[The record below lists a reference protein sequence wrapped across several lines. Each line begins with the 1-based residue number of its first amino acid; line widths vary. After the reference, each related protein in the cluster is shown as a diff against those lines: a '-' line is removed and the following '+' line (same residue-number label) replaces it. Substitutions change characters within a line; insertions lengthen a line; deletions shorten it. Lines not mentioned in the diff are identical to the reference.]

1 MTVLFLDT
9 ETYSDVPLKDGTHRY
24 AESVEIM
31 VASWAF
37 DDEPEDV
44 VDLTLGQGLPR
55 RVIDAI
61 RDPSVTIVGHNF
73 GMFDRVVLR
82 AAGLDIPADR
92 IWDTM
97 VQALAHGLPGS
108 LERLGEIF
116 GISEDQAKLASGK
129 ALIQLFCKPRPK
141 NMALRRATRATHP
154 AEWADFLEYAKRDIP
169 AMRFLYRNMPRW
181 NYPGDRTT
189 NGYRGEY
196 DNWLLDQA
204 INDRGMRVDTDLAR
218 AAIDA
223 VNKAQKVLDART
235 AEMTDDEVARTSQR
249 DKLLAHLLAEYGVT
263 LPDMA
268 KSTLERRLH
277 DDNLPDAVRELL
289 ANRLESSTTSNSKY
303 NALLRGVSRDGR
315 LRGTLQFCGA
325 ARTGRDAGRLFQP
338 QNLPRP
344 DMERSDIEMG
354 IDALKAG
361 TAHLLFDS
369 PIKLASN
376 AIRGC
381 IIADEDR
388 KLVVGDFAQIE
399 ARVLP
404 WLAGE
409 QWKLD
414 AFRAY
419 DTIVGYDDE
428 GKALRAGPDLYRATA
443 GKVLTKIVTDVSGKE
458 RQRYGKVPE
467 LACGYGGA
475 VGAFQSMSRLLGG
488 DEMPQHQAK
497 EIVDA
502 WRKAN
507 PAIADWDD
515 GLWALLNRAAF
526 DAMHAPG
533 QTFNVNGKMTFEKW
547 RAWLRFTLPS
557 GRTLCYADPQ
567 IIEDP
572 RMPGKMTLS
581 YMGLNS
587 YTRKWERLT
596 TYGGKLSADATQAT
610 ARDLLWHAA
619 QNVERAGYPIL
630 SRIHD
635 ELVTE
640 PLDSDKFTVQ
650 GMIAEMVR
658 RPWWIDDALPLAA
671 DGFEGPRYRKDG

>member
-9 ETYSDVPLKDGTHRY
+9 ETYSDIPIRDGTHRY
-24 AESVEIM
+24 AESVEII

-44 VDLTLGQGLPR
+44 VDLTLGGGLPR

-61 RDPSVTIVGHNF
+61 RDPAVTIVGHNF

-82 AAGLDIPADR
+82 AAGLDIPAER

-108 LERLGEIF
+108 LERLGDIF

-129 ALIQLFCKPRPK
+129 ALIQLFAKPRPK

-154 AEWADFLEYAKRDIP
+154 AEWADFLVYAKRDIP

-181 NYPGDRTT
+181 NYPGDRTA

-204 INDRGMRVDTDLAR
+204 INDRGMCVDTDLAR

-277 DDNLPDAVRELL
+277 DENLPDEVRELL

-344 DMERSDIEMG
+344 DMAAADIEHG
-354 IDALKAG
+354 IAALKAG

-381 IIADEDR
+381 IVAAPGR

-414 AFRAY
+414 AFAAY
-419 DTIVGYDDE
+419 DAGE
-428 GKALRAGPDLYRATA
+428 GPDLYKATA
-443 GKVLTKIVTDVSGKE
+443 ARVTGKPVDEVTKPD

-475 VGAFQSMSRLLGG
+475 KGAFLSMSRLLGG
-488 DEMPQHQAK
+488 DEMPEAQAK

-502 WRKAN
+502 WRAAN

-526 DAMHAPG
+526 DAMRSPG
-533 QTFNVNGKMTFEKW
+533 QTFDVNGKMSFEKW

-596 TYGGKLSADATQAT
+596 TYGGKLSADGTQAT

-630 SRIHD
+630 TRIHD

-640 PLDSDKFTVQ
+640 PLDSDKFDVA
-650 GMIAEMVR
+650 GMIAEMTR

-671 DGFEGPRYRKDG
+671 DGFEGYRYRKDG

>member
-1 MTVLFLDT
+1 MILLADS
-9 ETYSDVPLKDGTHRY
+9 ETFSSTPIKDGVHAYCDAPDFEVTIITY
-24 AESVEIM
+24 AEFYGNDDIDVKAIDLTAGDSVEPFRDA
-31 VASWAF
+31 VERA
-37 DDEPEDV
+37 EKV
-44 VDLTLGQGLPR
+44 VF
-55 RVIDAI
+55 
-61 RDPSVTIVGHNF
+61 HNS
-73 GMFDRVVLR
+73 GFDRIVL
-82 AAGLDIPADR
+82 AKGCGIVIPADK
-92 IWDTM
+92 IHDTL

-108 LERLGEIF
+108 LATLGGIF
-116 GISEDQAKLASGK
+116 GIPEDKAKDKEGHSDM
-129 ALIQLFCKPRPK
+129 LFFAKPLPK
-141 NMALRRATRATHP
+141 NSKLRRATRETHP
-154 AEWADFLEYAKRDIP
+154 DRWQRFLHYARRDIP
-169 AMRFLYRNMPRW
+169 AMLFLFRHMPRW
-181 NYPGDRTT
+181 NYPGDRTA

-204 INDRGMRVDTDLAR
+204 INDRGIMVDQDLAR

-223 VNKAQKVLDART
+223 VNKAQKANDERT
-235 AEMTDDEVARTSQR
+235 TDMTDGEVDRTSQR
-249 DKLLAHLLAEYGVT
+249 DKLLAHLLEQHGVT
-263 LPDMA
+263 LPDMQ
-268 KSTLERRLH
+268 KSTLERRLN
-277 DDNLPDAVRELL
+277 DENLPDAVRELIAL
-289 ANRLESSTTSNSKY
+289 RLEGSTTSNSKY
-303 NALLRGVSRDGR
+303 NALLRSVSADGR

-344 DMERSDIEMG
+344 DMAASDIALG

-381 IIADEDR
+381 IVAAPGR
-388 KLVVGDFAQIE
+388 KLVQGDFAQIE

-409 QWKLD
+409 TWKLD

-419 DTIVGYDDE
+419 DKGE
-428 GKALRAGPDLYRATA
+428 GPDLYKATA
-443 GKVLTKIVTDVSGKE
+443 ARVLKKDAGEVTKPD

-475 VGAFQSMSRLLGG
+475 VGAFRSMARLLGG
-488 DEMPQHQAK
+488 DDMPESQAK

-515 GLWALLNRAAF
+515 GLWAKLNRAAW
-526 DAMHAPG
+526 DAVTSGGVHE
-533 QTFNVNGKMTFEKW
+533 VNGKVSFEKW
-547 RAWLRFTLPS
+547 RSWLRYTLPS

-572 RMPGKMTLS
+572 RMAGKMTLS

-596 TYGGKLSADATQAT
+596 TYGGKLSADGTQAT
-610 ARDLLWHAA
+610 ARDILWHAV
-619 QNVERAGYPIL
+619 QNLEAEGYNPVT
-630 SRIHD
+630 RIHD
-635 ELVTE
+635 EAICET
-640 PLDSDKFTVQ
+640 LDNDKFSVA
-650 GMIAEMVR
+650 GMIEIMTR
-658 RPWWIDDALPLAA
+658 RPWWIDDQLPIAA
-671 DGFEGPRYRKDG
+671 DGFEAPRYRKGD

>member
-1 MTVLFLDT
+1 MTILFLDI
-9 ETYSDVPLKDGTHRY
+9 ESYSDIPIRDGTHRY
-24 AESVEIM
+24 AESVEIT

-44 VDLTLGQGLPR
+44 VDLTLGGGLPR
-55 RVIDAI
+55 RVVDAI
-61 RDPSVTIVGHNF
+61 RDPAVTIVGHNF

-92 IWDTM
+92 LWDTM

-108 LERLGEIF
+108 LERLGDIF

-129 ALIQLFCKPRPK
+129 RLIQMFCKPAPK
-141 NMALRRATRATHP
+141 NQTVRRRTRLTDP
-154 AEWADFLEYAKRDIP
+154 KEWAEFLDYAKRDIP

-181 NYPGDRTT
+181 NYPGDRTA

-204 INDRGMRVDTDLAR
+204 INDRGMCVDTDLAR

-268 KSTLERRLH
+268 KTTLERRLH

-344 DMERSDIEMG
+344 DMAAADIEHG
-354 IDALKAG
+354 IAALKAG

-381 IIADEDR
+381 IVAAPGR

-414 AFRAY
+414 AFAAY
-419 DTIVGYDDE
+419 DAGE
-428 GKALRAGPDLYRATA
+428 GPDLYKATA
-443 GKVLTKIVTDVSGKE
+443 ARVTGKPVDEVTKPD

-475 VGAFQSMSRLLGG
+475 KGAFLSMSRLLGG
-488 DEMPQHQAK
+488 DEMPEAQAK

-502 WRKAN
+502 WRAAN

-526 DAMHAPG
+526 DAMRSPG
-533 QTFNVNGKMTFEKW
+533 QVFSVNGKMTFEKW

-557 GRTLCYADPQ
+557 GRALCYADPQ

-596 TYGGKLSADATQAT
+596 TYGGKLSADGTQAT

-630 SRIHD
+630 TRIHD

-640 PLDSDKFTVQ
+640 PLDSDKFNVA
-650 GMIAEMVR
+650 GMIAEMTR

>member
-9 ETYSDVPLKDGTHRY
+9 ESYSDIPIRDGVHRY
-24 AESVEIM
+24 SESVEIT

-44 VDLTLGQGLPR
+44 VDLTLGGGLPR

-61 RDPSVTIVGHNF
+61 RDPAVTIVGHNF
-73 GMFDRVVLR
+73 GMFDRTVLR

-154 AEWADFLEYAKRDIP
+154 ADWSDFLEYAKRDIP

-181 NYPGDRTT
+181 NYPGDRTA

-268 KSTLERRLH
+268 KSTLERRLN
-277 DDNLPDAVRELL
+277 DDNLPDAVRELI
-289 ANRLESSTTSNSKY
+289 ANRLESATTSNSKY
-303 NALLRGVSRDGR
+303 NALLRSVSRDGR

-325 ARTGRDAGRLFQP
+325 ARTGRDSGRLFQP
-338 QNLPRP
+338 QNLKRP
-344 DMERSDIEMG
+344 DMAQADIEMG
-354 IDALKAG
+354 ISALKAG

-381 IIADEDR
+381 IIADEGK
-388 KLVVGDFAQIE
+388 KLIVGDYNQIE

-404 WLAGE
+404 WLAG
-409 QWKLD
+409 QKTILD
-414 AFRAY
+414 DFRAA
-419 DTIVGYDDE
+419 DAGE
-428 GKALRAGPDLYRATA
+428 GADYYSTTYARSFGVTPEAVTA
-443 GKVLTKIVTDVSGKE
+443 NKKSGGIWRQIGKVIVLS
-458 RQRYGKVPE
+458 
-467 LACGYGGA
+467 CGYGGS
-475 VGAFQSMSRLLGG
+475 VGAFNSFAALYGV
-488 DEMPQHQAK
+488 EMPDSQVK
-497 EIVDA
+497 ETVDR
-502 WRKAN
+502 WRAAN
-507 PAIADWDD
+507 PAIADWDN

-526 DAMHAPG
+526 DAMRAPG
-533 QTFNVNGKMTFEKW
+533 QTFDVNGKMTFEKW

-610 ARDLLWHAA
+610 ARDIMWNGV
-619 QNVERAGYPIL
+619 QNLERAGYNPI

-635 ELVTE
+635 EAVCET
-640 PLDSDKFTVQ
+640 LDSDKFTVA

-658 RPWWIDDALPLAA
+658 RPWWIDDVLPLAA
-671 DGFEGPRYRKDG
+671 DGFEGPRYRKGD

>member
-1 MTVLFLDT
+1 MTTLFFDT
-9 ETYSDVPLKDGTHRY
+9 ETYSDVPIKDGTHRY
-24 AESVEIM
+24 AERAEVI
-31 VASWAF
+31 VASWAY
-37 DDEPEDV
+37 DDEPADV
-44 VDLTLGQGLPR
+44 VDLTLGGGLPQHL
-55 RVIDAI
+55 VDAI
-61 RDPSVTIVGHNF
+61 RDPAVTIVGHNF
-73 GMFDRVVLR
+73 GMFDRTVLR
-82 AAGLDIPADR
+82 HNGLEIAPHR
-92 IWDTM
+92 IHDTM
-97 VQALAHGLPGS
+97 VQALAHGLPGG
-108 LERLGEIF
+108 LGPLGTIF
-116 GISEDQAKLASGK
+116 GVSEEDAKLKEGR
-129 ALIQLFCKPRPK
+129 ALINRFCKPAPK
-141 NMALRRATRATHP
+141 YSKIRRFTRETHP
-154 AEWADFLEYAKRDIP
+154 DEWARFLVYAKQDIP
-169 AMRFLYRNMPRW
+169 AMRHLWRNMPRW
-181 NYPGDRTT
+181 NYPGDRTA

-204 INDRGMRVDTDLAR
+204 INDRGIMVDQDLAR

-223 VNKAQKVLDART
+223 VNKAQTANDERT
-235 AEMTDDEVARTSQR
+235 TDMTDGEVDRTSQR
-249 DKLLAHLLAEYGVT
+249 DRLLQHLLAEYDVT
-263 LPDMA
+263 LPDMQ
-268 KSTLERRLH
+268 KSTLERRLN
-277 DDNLPDAVRELL
+277 DENLPDGVRELIAL
-289 ANRLESSTTSNSKY
+289 RLEGSTTSNSKY
-303 NALLRGVSRDGR
+303 NALLRSVSADGR

-344 DMERSDIEMG
+344 DMAASDIALG

-381 IIADEDR
+381 IVAAPGR
-388 KLVVGDFAQIE
+388 KLVQGDFAQIE

-409 QWKLD
+409 TWKLD

-419 DTIVGYDDE
+419 DKGE
-428 GKALRAGPDLYRATA
+428 GPDLYKATA
-443 GKVLTKIVTDVSGKE
+443 ARVLKKDAGEVTKPD

-475 VGAFQSMSRLLGG
+475 VGAFRSMARLLGG
-488 DEMPQHQAK
+488 DDMPEAQAK

-507 PAIADWDD
+507 PAIADWDN
-515 GLWALLNRAAF
+515 GLWAKLNRAAW
-526 DAMHAPG
+526 DAVTSGGTHE
-533 QTFNVNGKMTFEKW
+533 VNGKVSFEKW
-547 RAWLRFTLPS
+547 RSWLRYTLPS

-596 TYGGKLSADATQAT
+596 TYGGKLSADGTQAT
-610 ARDLLWHAA
+610 ARDILWHAA
-619 QNVERAGYPIL
+619 PLVEAAGFPII

-635 ELVTE
+635 EFVTE
-640 PLDSDKFTVQ
+640 PLDDEKYSVQ
-650 GMIAEMVR
+650 RMVEAMTT
-658 RPWWIDDALPLAA
+658 RPWWTDEQLPLAA
-671 DGFEGPRYRKDG
+671 DGFEDYRYRKDG

>member
-1 MTVLFLDT
+1 MILLADS
-9 ETYSDVPLKDGTHRY
+9 ETFSSTPLKDGVHAYSDAPDFEVTIITY
-24 AESVEIM
+24 AEYHGSTDIRIETIDRTAGDSVEPFRDA
-31 VASWAF
+31 VERA
-37 DDEPEDV
+37 DEV
-44 VDLTLGQGLPR
+44 VF
-55 RVIDAI
+55 
-61 RDPSVTIVGHNF
+61 HNS
-73 GMFDRVVLR
+73 GFDRVVLDK
-82 AAGLDIPADR
+82 GCGIVIPADK
-92 IWDTM
+92 IHDTM
-97 VQALAHGLPGS
+97 VRALAHGLPGS
-108 LERLGEIF
+108 LARLGEIF
-116 GISEDQAKLASGK
+116 GIPDDKAKDKEGHGDMLY
-129 ALIQLFCKPRPK
+129 FCKPLPK
-141 NMALRRATRATHP
+141 NSTLRRATRKTHP
-154 AEWADFLEYAKRDIP
+154 DRWERFLRYARQDIP
-169 AMRFLYRNMPRW
+169 AMLHLYRNMPRW
-181 NYPGDRTT
+181 NYPGDRTA
-189 NGYRGEY
+189 NAYRGEY

-223 VNKAQKVLDART
+223 VNRAQKDLDART
-235 AEMTDDEVARTSQR
+235 DEMTDGEVERTTQR
-249 DKLLAHLLAEYGVT
+249 DKLLAHLLSEYGVT

-268 KSTLERRLH
+268 KSTLERRLG
-277 DDNLPDAVRELL
+277 DDNLPDAVRELI
-289 ANRLESSTTSNSKY
+289 ANRLESSTTSNTKY

-344 DMERSDIEMG
+344 DMPQSEIEAG
-354 IDALKAG
+354 IVALKAG

-381 IIADEDR
+381 IIADEGR
-388 KLVVGDFAQIE
+388 KLIVGDYNQIE

-404 WLAGE
+404 WLAG
-409 QWKLD
+409 QTTILD
-414 AFRAY
+414 DFRAA
-419 DTIVGYDDE
+419 DAGE
-428 GKALRAGPDLYRATA
+428 GADYYSTTYARSFGVTPEAVAANKKAGGIWRQI
-443 GKVLTKIVTDVSGKE
+443 GKVIVLS
-458 RQRYGKVPE
+458 
-467 LACGYGGA
+467 CGYGGS
-475 VGAFQSMSRLLGG
+475 VGAFNSFAALYGV
-488 DEMPQHQAK
+488 EMPDSQVK
-497 EIVDA
+497 ETVDR

-533 QTFNVNGKMTFEKW
+533 QTFSVNGKMTFEKW

-596 TYGGKLSADATQAT
+596 TYGGKLSADGTQAT
-610 ARDLLWHAA
+610 ARDIMWNGV
-619 QNVERAGYPIL
+619 QNLERADYNPI

-635 ELVTE
+635 EAVCET
-640 PLDSDKFTVQ
+640 LDSDKFTVA

-671 DGFEGPRYRKDG
+671 DGFEGYRYRKDG